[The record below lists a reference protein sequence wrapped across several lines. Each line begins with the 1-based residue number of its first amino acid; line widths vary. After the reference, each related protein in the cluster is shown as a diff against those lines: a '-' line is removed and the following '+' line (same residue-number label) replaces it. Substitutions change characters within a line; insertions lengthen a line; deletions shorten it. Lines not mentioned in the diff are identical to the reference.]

1 MIHGA
6 DTSFL
11 VAVELVSHARHG
23 QSRTLLDGFINAGDR
38 LALAPQVLAEF
49 VHIVT
54 DPRRC
59 AKPLS
64 MSTAVDRAEA
74 LWNATETIQLVPG
87 ASATIQFFTWM
98 RQYRLGRKRL
108 LDTMLAATFYVAG
121 VRSIVTLNKS
131 DFEVFGCFTIHQP

>member
-11 VAVELVSHARHG
+11 AAVELVSHARHG
-23 QSRTLLDGFINAGDR
+23 QSRTLLDRFLRSGDR
-38 LALAPQVLAEF
+38 FALAPQVLAEF

-59 AKPLS
+59 ANPLS

-74 LWNATETIQLVPG
+74 LWNATETIQLVPDV
-87 ASATIQFFTWM
+87 SATDQFFTWM

-108 LDTMLAATFYVAG
+108 LDTLLAATFHVAG
-121 VRSIVTLNKS
+121 IRSIVTLNKS
-131 DFEVFGCFTIHQP
+131 DFELFGGFTIHQP

>member
-23 QSRTLLDGFINAGDR
+23 KSRTLLDRFISSGDR

-59 AKPLS
+59 ANPLS
-64 MSTAVDRAEA
+64 MSTAVDRAEG
-74 LWNATETIQLVPG
+74 LWNATETVQLVPDVF
-87 ASATIQFFTWM
+87 ATAQFFTWM

-108 LDTMLAATFYVAG
+108 LDTLLAATFHVAG
-121 VRSIVTLNKS
+121 IRSIVTLNQS
-131 DFEVFGCFTIHQP
+131 DFEVFGGFTIHQP